1 MKAFTGV
8 LSLTII
14 ALGTTLPL
22 LAAER
27 NMMEPRVPADKLAE
41 ARALSN
47 PLPDS
52 PDILEKGKALYQG
65 KGSCVN
71 CHGAKGRGDG
81 VAAMGLNPSPR
92 NFHHH
97 GFWRHRS
104 EGEIF
109 WVIKHGIP
117 GTAMLPF
124 GAMLSDEEIWTIMQ
138 YERSFSGGPGGMMR
152 EGGTGGPG
160 EPRGGREG
168 MGGMPGGG
176 RGGMMEGGCC
186 QRPETER

>member
-71 CHGAKGRGDG
+71 CHGAGGRGDG

-152 EGGTGGPG
+152 EGGMGGPG
-160 EPRGGREG
+160 EPRGGRER

>member
-152 EGGTGGPG
+152 EGGMGGPG